1 MPVSLKRS
9 QRGLTLVELLI
20 SLVLGLAVGGAVLYV
35 YVGTISTQNDTNTAT
50 QLEEELS
57 AVLNLM
63 VRDVRRAGYDA
74 SGVAYAVK
82 PKTSGTA
89 TFSSPFG
96 VDATHSTSSCLLYSY
111 DENGNGVLDTSS
123 PDEQFGWRWD
133 SNAHAIQKR
142 SGGAACNATTG
153 WEDVTWPNYA
163 DIRSSTSTP
172 LPLAFTIIPATVSVA
187 LGGRT
192 VVVSTSDVHISLT
205 GQATLR
211 GGATVSRTLQ
221 ETVRVRNDH
230 LTQL

>member
-111 DENGNGVLDTSS
+111 DSPHGSNSPNGILDS
-123 PDEQFGWRWD
+123 DEHFGWRLSGSAIEK
-133 SNAHAIQKR
+133 SNDATSCG
-142 SGGAACNATTG
+142 SGA
-153 WEDVTWPNYA
+153 WEAVTWTTYA
-163 DIRSSTSTP
+163 NITGLT
-172 LPLAFTIIPATVSVA
+172 FTIIPATVSVA

-192 VVVSTSDVHISLT
+192 VVVSTSDVHIGLS